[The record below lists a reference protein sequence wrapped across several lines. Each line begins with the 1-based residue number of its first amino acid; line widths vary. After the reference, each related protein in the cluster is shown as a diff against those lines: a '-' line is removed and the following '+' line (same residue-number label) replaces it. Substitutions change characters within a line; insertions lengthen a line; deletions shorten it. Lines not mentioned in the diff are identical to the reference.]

1 MIRGKSVPSNR
12 FRVTEGEAATAT
24 AEQELTGTRVIC
36 CSPSIATPSLIRM
49 QSWLRTEVS

>member
-1 MIRGKSVPSNR
+1 VLSNR

-24 AEQELTGTRVIC
+24 AEQKLTGTRVTC